1 MRNLWYVPLVMLAL
15 IPWVLAQRSGSPA
28 PALIPGGE
36 WFNTAPTT
44 LAAQQGKVVLVNFW
58 TFGCYNCDNSLAAM
72 RDYYAK
78 YKDKGLEIIGV
89 HTPEFDHEKVAE
101 NVKNAIQQK
110 GITWPVVQ
118 DNAFKTWRAYNNRYW
133 PAFYLI
139 DRKGMVRHVQSGEIS
154 PNYPAGIKRLEDQ
167 IVKVLGE

>member
-1 MRNLWYVPLVMLAL
+1 MRNLWLIPLALLAL
-15 IPWVLAQRSGSPA
+15 IPLALSQRSGSPA

-36 WFNTAPTT
+36 WFNSAPTT
-44 LAAQQGKVVLVNFW
+44 LADQQGKVVLVNFW
-58 TFGCYNCDNSLAAM
+58 TFGCYNCDNSLPAL
-72 RDYYAK
+72 RDYYGK

-89 HTPEFDHEKVAE
+89 HTPEFDYEKVAD
-101 NVKNAIQQK
+101 NVKEAIQKK

-118 DNAFKTWRAYNNRYW
+118 DNAFKTWRAYSNRYW

-139 DRKGMVRHVQSGEIS
+139 DRKGTIRYVQTGEIS
-154 PNYPAGIKRLEDQ
+154 PNYPSGIKRLEDQ